1 MVAKIYSCRRGSWAI
16 NFALDTDAWRIA
28 KEKNKQ
34 QLFLLYSSGTNVR
47 YSVWGVP
54 TRRSYCGIQQNCKLQ
69 NFTNLDLCR
78 YVDTPLELYEL
89 LWEQYKSLAASRN
102 CGITARPRWHKTQSA
117 NTNHG
122 QWKSFIV
129 PDDTISTPWSKKISR
144 HYVITE
150 KSVSQ
155 YISHCQVNA
164 ADTVEIKRNFYAMQ
178 NIAAIKI
185 DTLS

>member
-1 MVAKIYSCRRGSWAI
+1 MVAKIYSSRSGSWAI

-69 NFTNLDLCR
+69 NLTNLDLCR

-122 QWKSFIV
+122 QWKS
-129 PDDTISTPWSKKISR
+129 ISIQMIQFQRLSLKKSLGITSSR
-144 HYVITE
+144 R
-150 KSVSQ
+150 KVSANTF
-155 YISHCQVNA
+155 H
-164 ADTVEIKRNFYAMQ
+164 TVRSMLQTQLK
-178 NIAAIKI
+178 
-185 DTLS
+185 